1 MLSTSEIAEQL
12 DEIEQTMQD
21 TKDTFMN
28 FIKFASSLDDKNLK
42 KLANAFLT
50 KRSTAFVD
58 RLSKVDTKEDLPN
71 LYDIAVDQF
80 VYNRVG
86 VLSTLK
92 ELFNA
97 RGLSTKQ
104 IDKFLY

>member
-1 MLSTSEIAEQL
+1 MLSTSEITEQL
-12 DEIEQTMQD
+12 AEIEQTMQD
-21 TKDTFMN
+21 TKDTFMD
-28 FIKFASSLDDKNLK
+28 FIKFARSLDDKNLK
-42 KLANAFLT
+42 KLANAFLA

-58 RLSKVDTKEDLPN
+58 RLSKVDSKEDLPN

>member
-71 LYDIAVDQF
+71 LYDIAVDQQKNYRKS
-80 VYNRVG
+80 VYYEKV
-86 VLSTLK
+86 
-92 ELFNA
+92 
-97 RGLSTKQ
+97 
-104 IDKFLY
+104 Y